1 VDPAVVSGLFDRAAA
16 TYDVTAFPFFAPFG
30 EALVEFAQIRPDERV
45 LDVGCGAGAALGP
58 ASRAAASAVGVELSP
73 AMAER
78 ARVAVPEAEVH
89 VGDAS
94 VLAFEDGSFD
104 VVLSSF
110 VVFFLPD
117 PTAALREWGRV
128 LAPGGRLAI
137 ATWGAPDERWR
148 SWERPLRG
156 SYVPEIDPAEAEAIG
171 AGLGQIDRFAS
182 AEKVESEL
190 RGAGFDG
197 IDVIERT
204 IEFVF
209 PDEQA
214 WWDWNW
220 SHGSRVFL
228 EALPASARDR
238 LRAEM
243 REAMEPLH
251 DDSGY
256 PRTYTALLARARL
269 A

>member
-1 VDPAVVSGLFDRAAA
+1 
-16 TYDVTAFPFFAPFG
+16 
-30 EALVEFAQIRPDERV
+30 
-45 LDVGCGAGAALGP
+45 
-58 ASRAAASAVGVELSP
+58 
-73 AMAER
+73 
-78 ARVAVPEAEVH
+78 
-89 VGDAS
+89 
-94 VLAFEDGSFD
+94 
-104 VVLSSF
+104 
-110 VVFFLPD
+110 
-117 PTAALREWGRV
+117 V

-171 AGLGQIDRFAS
+171 AGLGQLDRFAS
-182 AEKVESEL
+182 SEKVESEL
-190 RGAGFDG
+190 RAAGFDG
-197 IDVIERT
+197 IEGIEHT

-228 EALPASARDR
+228 EALPAPARDR

-243 REAMEPLH
+243 REAMEQLR

-256 PRTYTALLARARL
+256 PRTYTALLARARV